1 MDISAY
7 IDIPIL
13 VIVYV
18 VMEIFKRTFMRERDD
33 IRRLIPLI
41 ALFLGATI
49 SILIFYIWPEL
60 STNVNGL
67 NAFASG
73 AVSGTAATGSNQVY
87 KQISNFF
94 TTGNSNNE

>member
-18 VMEIFKRTFMRERDD
+18 IMEISKRTFMRGRDD
-33 IRRLIPLI
+33 LRRLIPLI
-41 ALFLGATI
+41 ALFLGSAI
-49 SILIFYIWPEL
+49 SMLIFYIWPEL

-87 KQISNFF
+87 KQISRFF
-94 TTGNSNNE
+94 TINNTEE